1 MVKHLHTF
9 PFAGNEKSTIIFL
22 YNKIFNLDNL
32 VLCYLIVNLALSAFQ
47 IENALK
53 RKLFEFSL
61 LEIFFQLQQYQ
72 KTFRFANV

>member
-9 PFAGNEKSTIIFL
+9 PFAGNEKSTIIFH
-22 YNKIFNLDNL
+22 YNKIFSLENL

-53 RKLFEFSL
+53 KNFSNFHCLKKIFEL
-61 LEIFFQLQQYQ
+61 QLNE
-72 KTFRFANV
+72 KTF